1 MQLIEN
7 SPQVRTLRVQ
17 IIKRRKMVK
26 NWVPY
31 FLFAALALL
40 QPMEAQAAG
49 AGSQEASKPDRL
61 ASKENQQLPSL
72 FLNGDFDRL
81 YEIAYL
87 KAQLGD
93 AEAQYFLGLF
103 YWNGRKVDFNAYAAF
118 AWLQIA
124 YANDHEKAEKL
135 IIETSQFIT
144 PRKQKDLLQQAAN
157 CIDSNYFSCD
167 FK

>member
-1 MQLIEN
+1 VQLIEN
-7 SPQVRTLRVQ
+7 SPQVRNLRVQ
-17 IIKRRKMVK
+17 IIKRRKMLK

-31 FLFAALALL
+31 LLFVAVSLL

-49 AGSQEASKPDRL
+49 EGSQEPSGPDRL
-61 ASKENQQLPSL
+61 ASRENQQLSSL

-81 YEIAYL
+81 YETAYL

-124 YANDHEKAEKL
+124 YANDHKEAEEL

>member
-1 MQLIEN
+1 
-7 SPQVRTLRVQ
+7 
-17 IIKRRKMVK
+17 MVK

-81 YEIAYL
+81 YEIA
-87 KAQLGD
+87 
-93 AEAQYFLGLF
+93 
-103 YWNGRKVDFNAYAAF
+103 
-118 AWLQIA
+118 
-124 YANDHEKAEKL
+124 
-135 IIETSQFIT
+135 
-144 PRKQKDLLQQAAN
+144 
-157 CIDSNYFSCD
+157 
-167 FK
+167 